1 MLNAFLTPPTRSFS
15 IVATRLS
22 QCNIIN
28 SRGATLGRHSLLLF
42 CFIYLYI
49 LYLFYLFL
57 YCFYL
62 LFIINLLLL
71 LIILGF
77 WGVLVFWI
85 QVCLGLGLINVGI
98 SMVVGFFVGRFLG
111 VVIILLRQVGVG
123 WKWLKTFSRVD
134 FGGVGCGRAWV
145 SSLPKFFLGK
155 YFQFWKLPPYFCINN
170 MDNVYYP
177 IFLS

>member
-1 MLNAFLTPPTRSFS
+1 MLNAFLTPTRSFS

-28 SRGATLGRHSLLLF
+28 SRGATLERHSLLLF

-57 YCFYL
+57 YSSHL
-62 LFIINLLLL
+62 LFIINLLLF

-85 QVCLGLGLINVGI
+85 WVCLGVGLICVEI
-98 SMVVGFFVGRFLG
+98 SMVVGVFVVGFLG
-111 VVIILLRQVGVG
+111 
-123 WKWLKTFSRVD
+123 W
-134 FGGVGCGRAWV
+134 
-145 SSLPKFFLGK
+145 
-155 YFQFWKLPPYFCINN
+155 
-170 MDNVYYP
+170 
-177 IFLS
+177 

>member
-1 MLNAFLTPPTRSFS
+1 M
-15 IVATRLS
+15 VLS
-22 QCNIIN
+22 
-28 SRGATLGRHSLLLF
+28 HSLFYLSLF

-57 YCFYL
+57 YSFHL

-77 WGVLVFWI
+77 WGVLVFWVW
-85 QVCLGLGLINVGI
+85 VCLGLGLICVEI
-98 SMVVGFFVGRFLG
+98 SMVVGIFVGVILG
-111 VVIILLRQVGVG
+111 VGDYIIEVGG
-123 WKWLKTFSRVD
+123 SGLKVAQRVD

-145 SSLPKFFLGK
+145 SSLPKFFLGNS
-155 YFQFWKLPPYFCINN
+155 FHFWKLPPGFCINN

-177 IFLS
+177 IFLTCYII

>member
-1 MLNAFLTPPTRSFS
+1 MLNAFLTPTRSFS

-28 SRGATLGRHSLLLF
+28 SRGATLERHSLLLF

-57 YCFYL
+57 YYFHS

-77 WGVLVFWI
+77 WGVLVFWAL
-85 QVCLGLGLINVGI
+85 VCLGVGLIGVGI
-98 SMVVGFFVGRFLG
+98 SMVVGIFVGRFLG
-111 VVIILLRQVGVG
+111 VGDYIIEVGGSGLKVAQNLLKG
-123 WKWLKTFSRVD
+123 
-134 FGGVGCGRAWV
+134 
-145 SSLPKFFLGK
+145 
-155 YFQFWKLPPYFCINN
+155 
-170 MDNVYYP
+170 
-177 IFLS
+177 